1 MKRALS
7 LLLVVCMLAGM
18 LVTSAFAVGET
29 TITVGTVTAQPG
41 QSVTVPVTISNNPG
55 FAGFTFDV
63 KYDTEHLTLTKIGKG
78 SLLKDSESGALVP
91 NPEGNRMTWY
101 DPYNLDGD
109 GQLLILTF
117 TVKDSAAGD
126 YEINLE
132 KTGGQPTN
140 FVRVNDE
147 GKVVAA
153 DVTFVA
159 GKISVPVEHTHTWGE
174 WTQTKAPTCTEK
186 GTETRTCSGCK
197 ETETREVA
205 ALGHD
210 YQITAE
216 TDTEVTYTCTRCQ
229 DSYTKPKAAAAIV
242 VSEAYGRTGDT
253 VDVTLSL
260 ENNPGIIAMGLRVH
274 FDTTKLKL
282 VEAVDAKT
290 MPGGLFSN
298 VLSSPF
304 RMVWEDSLSLTDY
317 KVNGVIATLRFEVLD
332 GSALG
337 ETPVSVT
344 YDPDEIYNVDMQN
357 VAFETKAGGI
367 NIVDFT
373 YGDVDENGKINL
385 RDVTLLTKYVAEV
398 SGITLNQHAAD
409 VTVDG
414 KINLRD
420 VTLLKKYV
428 AEWDGIVLGP
438 QKASSPVAAYSAF
451 AAPALK
457 NSGDA
462 APTIRVSKAE
472 GKVGETVD
480 VTISLENNPGIIA
493 MGLRVH
499 FDTTKLKLIEAV
511 DAKTM
516 PGGLFSNVL
525 SSPYRMIW
533 EDSLSLTDYKVNG
546 VIATLR
552 FEILAPCAASA
563 DTVSITYDEDEIYN
577 VDMNNVYFDVVNG
590 SVTVPSVHTHTWSEW
605 MQTKAPTCT
614 EKGTEA
620 RTCSGCGETETRE
633 LNALGHDWSE
643 YKETK
648 PATCEEKGEKTKTCK
663 RSGCGAQ
670 EKSEIPALGHA
681 LGNWV
686 LTTPPTCTANGEET
700 RSCVHTGCTKSE
712 TRPVNALGHDWG
724 EWIVT
729 KPATETETGTR
740 EHTCKRCLTKEEE
753 TIGKLTHTNHVYE
766 DDWTV
771 VREPSCVLEGVEIRY
786 CHFEGCNVSETRAIP
801 ALGHDMEHFDRVEPT
816 EESNGNIEY
825 WLCKRCGRYYTDELG
840 TNEISQADTIL
851 YATLNSIFSI
861 LPTLDDDLPFDDVR
875 SRDWFYDDVLFV
887 YNKGIMN
894 GVAENLFKP
903 YDTLSRAMI
912 VTILYRMAGEPVVSG
927 KTAFKDVKANLW
939 YSDAVEWAAANK
951 IVEGY
956 GNGKFGPDDAV
967 TREQLA
973 AILYRYAQTKGY
985 ALAGGLGLNPNGK
998 ASAWAKSY
1006 VEWAAAN
1013 DILVDGLSV
1022 DATVNADRAEVAAA
1036 IRGFFYSL
1044 VF

>member
-159 GKISVPVEHTHTWGE
+159 GKISVPVEHTHTWSE
-174 WTQTKAPTCTEK
+174 WT
-186 GTETRTCSGCK
+186 
-197 ETETREVA
+197 
-205 ALGHD
+205 
-210 YQITAE
+210 
-216 TDTEVTYTCTRCQ
+216 
-229 DSYTKPKAAAAIV
+229 
-242 VSEAYGRTGDT
+242 
-253 VDVTLSL
+253 
-260 ENNPGIIAMGLRVH
+260 
-274 FDTTKLKL
+274 
-282 VEAVDAKT
+282 
-290 MPGGLFSN
+290 
-298 VLSSPF
+298 
-304 RMVWEDSLSLTDY
+304 
-317 KVNGVIATLRFEVLD
+317 
-332 GSALG
+332 
-337 ETPVSVT
+337 
-344 YDPDEIYNVDMQN
+344 
-357 VAFETKAGGI
+357 
-367 NIVDFT
+367 
-373 YGDVDENGKINL
+373 
-385 RDVTLLTKYVAEV
+385 
-398 SGITLNQHAAD
+398 
-409 VTVDG
+409 
-414 KINLRD
+414 
-420 VTLLKKYV
+420 
-428 AEWDGIVLGP
+428 
-438 QKASSPVAAYSAF
+438 
-451 AAPALK
+451 
-457 NSGDA
+457 
-462 APTIRVSKAE
+462 
-472 GKVGETVD
+472 
-480 VTISLENNPGIIA
+480 
-493 MGLRVH
+493 
-499 FDTTKLKLIEAV
+499 
-511 DAKTM
+511 
-516 PGGLFSNVL
+516 
-525 SSPYRMIW
+525 
-533 EDSLSLTDYKVNG
+533 
-546 VIATLR
+546 
-552 FEILAPCAASA
+552 
-563 DTVSITYDEDEIYN
+563 
-577 VDMNNVYFDVVNG
+577 
-590 SVTVPSVHTHTWSEW
+590 
-605 MQTKAPTCT
+605 QTKAPTCT

-648 PATCEEKGEKTKTCK
+648 PATCEEKGEKAKTCK

-851 YATLNSIFSI
+851 YATLNPIFAI